1 MFEVYLTGKVHTPLC
16 LIIYLKYSRMLR
28 TALENWWKVELYEK
42 KKINSVR
49 EELTQLVQKTTD
61 KIEKKKS

>member
-1 MFEVYLTGKVHTPLC
+1 
-16 LIIYLKYSRMLR
+16 MLR